1 MVKREENKKREIKK
15 SRKMIKE
22 SELERRQKY
31 MFK

>member
-1 MVKREENKKREIKK
+1 MVKREENKKGEINK

-22 SELERRQKY
+22 SERRQKY